1 MAARIRGLVMCGGI
15 ASRFGSDKLA
25 AMLDGEP
32 LVAHSVRNL
41 LGGLGNALAV
51 LPPGAERLRG
61 ILEGAGAEILE
72 SIDCARGLGASIAAG
87 VASSATAD
95 GWIVALGDMPY
106 IRPLTIAT
114 LADKLEK
121 GAHIAAPILGAVR
134 GHPVGF
140 GRMLKAPLLALD
152 GDDGAKALLK
162 RHHDVLETFI
172 VDDPGVTQDVDV
184 PADLKKTRDVRRET

>member
-1 MAARIRGLVMCGGI
+1 MPARIRGLLMCGGM

-25 AMLDGEP
+25 APLDGEP
-32 LVAHSVRNL
+32 LVARSVRNL
-41 LGGLGNALAV
+41 LAGVGNALAV

-61 ILEGAGAEILE
+61 ILEGAGAEILV

-87 VASSATAD
+87 VAASASAD

-106 IRPLTIAT
+106 IRPLTIAAV
-114 LADKLEK
+114 ADRLEK

-140 GRMLKAPLLALD
+140 GRALKAPLLALD
-152 GDDGAKALLK
+152 GDDGARILLK
-162 RHHDVLETFI
+162 RHHDVVETFI
-172 VDDPGVTQDVDV
+172 VDDPGVTMDVDV
-184 PADLKKTRDVRRET
+184 PSDLKAQGTRREA